1 MIILKNLRENP
12 VICKKKYKERF
23 IENSDLIIDE
33 IILLDTG
40 LRQNLEKQQKFQEE
54 RNKISKV
61 LSTHKDKKSKEFI
74 SLSEKVSLLKI
85 DIENFEKKN
94 K

>member
-1 MIILKNLRENP
+1 MIILKHIRENP
-12 VICKKKYKERF
+12 VSCKKKYKERF

-74 SLSEKVSLLKI
+74 SLSKKVSLLK
-85 DIENFEKKN
+85 KN
-94 K
+94 MRLKI